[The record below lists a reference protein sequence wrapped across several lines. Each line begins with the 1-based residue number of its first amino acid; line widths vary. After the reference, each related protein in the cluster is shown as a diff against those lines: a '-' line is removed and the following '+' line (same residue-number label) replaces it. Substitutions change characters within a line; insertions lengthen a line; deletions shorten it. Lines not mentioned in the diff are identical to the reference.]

1 MSVIIPSPTYP
12 PRTYDGRRLGL
23 QFTPVS
29 PTLPTISPPE
39 PSPPAMIEDDENL
52 FDRSIR
58 ENIAYGAAMWSGYR
72 ACRACSHVHDFVLG
86 LLQRYVTSVGE
97 NRSLLSG
104 GQGQAQR
111 IPIAQED
118 IDGACEWGSDIIF
131 VSSSSWSSAYLF
143 FHFDPNNTFRCFLVF
158 DYHVVP
164 TVDCSGVYYQF
175 TLTTATSAKFAKMSL
190 PPALINK
197 KYRLKD
203 TLGSGSSGM
212 TPFPSPVLR

>member
-1 MSVIIPSPTYP
+1 MLGLSHHPHEQSITLARCIRFPHRFLLSSTQKSRLCHFSSMSVIIPSPTYP

-39 PSPPAMIEDDENL
+39 PSPPAMIEDDKNL
-52 FDRSIR
+52 FDGSIR

-86 LLQRYVTSVGE
+86 LLQRYITSVGE

-104 GQGQAQR
+104 GQGQAQH

-143 FHFDPNNTFRCFLVF
+143 FHFDPNNTFAVF
-158 DYHVVP
+158 
-164 TVDCSGVYYQF
+164 
-175 TLTTATSAKFAKMSL
+175 
-190 PPALINK
+190 
-197 KYRLKD
+197 
-203 TLGSGSSGM
+203 
-212 TPFPSPVLR
+212 